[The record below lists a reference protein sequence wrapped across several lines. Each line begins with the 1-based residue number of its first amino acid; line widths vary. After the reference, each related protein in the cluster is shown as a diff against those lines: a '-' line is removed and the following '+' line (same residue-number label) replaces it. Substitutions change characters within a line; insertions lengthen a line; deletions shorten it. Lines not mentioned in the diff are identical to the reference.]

1 MGATMAS
8 EFLGE
13 HFLLSND
20 AARRLYF
27 DYARGMPIFDYHCH
41 LPPEQIADN
50 HRFANLTEIWLGD
63 DHYKWRVM
71 RALGVDEVLVTG
83 AADDR
88 AKFRAWAEVVP
99 YTVRNPVYH
108 WTHMELRRPFG
119 IDALLT
125 PANADAIYD
134 RCNELLAGDAL
145 RVRGLLEQFDV
156 RAVCT
161 TDDPADDLAAHR
173 RIAADAT
180 FSVVVAPAFRP
191 DKAIAA
197 ADPAAYNA
205 YLDRLAA
212 AAGIDIAGYDDLLQA
227 LEQRHAWF
235 HEQGCRLSDHGL
247 EQIYADSFTAA
258 DAAAAFATVRAGT
271 PLDRGE
277 LRLLQSALLYELA
290 VMDASRGWTQ
300 QYHLGVMR
308 GLNTRLGSV
317 VGPDSGFDTIGDMA
331 QARSLARFLDR
342 LDRGGQLA
350 KTILYNLNPRD
361 NDLMAAMIGT
371 FQDGTV
377 RGKMQFGTAWW
388 FNDQIDGM
396 RAQMAALSNSG
407 VISAFVGMVTDS
419 RSFLS
424 YPRHDYFRRLLCGLF
439 GEDIER
445 GVLPADY
452 PHLGGIVQDIC
463 FDNAAR
469 YFAVPGVVPTR
480 GAGSNGG

>member
-1 MGATMAS
+1 MAS
-8 EFLGE
+8 DFLGE
-13 HFLLSND
+13 HFLLSSD

-27 DYARGMPIFDYHCH
+27 DYARAMPIFDYHCH
-41 LPPEQIADN
+41 LPPDQIADN

-71 RALGVDEVLVTG
+71 RALGVGEELITG

-88 AKFRAWAEVVP
+88 AKFRAWAQVVP
-99 YTVRNPVYH
+99 YTIRNPVYH

-119 IDALLT
+119 IGELLS
-125 PANADAIYD
+125 PANADAVYD
-134 RCNELLAGDAL
+134 HCNELLATDAL
-145 RVRGLLEQFDV
+145 RVRGLLEDFDV
-156 RAVCT
+156 RALCT

-173 RIAADAT
+173 RIAADPA
-180 FSVVVAPAFRP
+180 FSVVVVPAFRP
-191 DKAIAA
+191 DKALAA

-212 AAGIDIAGYDDLLQA
+212 AAGVDIASYDDLLRA

-247 EQIYADSFTAA
+247 EAIHADPFTAA
-258 DAAAAFATVRAGT
+258 GAVAAFTKVRSGT
-271 PLDRGE
+271 PLTAGE
-277 LRLLQSALLYELA
+277 LRVLQSALLYELA
-290 VMDASRGWTQ
+290 AMDAARGWVQ
-300 QYHLGVMR
+300 QFHLGVLR

-317 VGPDSGFDTIGDMA
+317 VGPDAGFDSIGDMA
-331 QARSLARFLDR
+331 QAGSLARFLDH
-342 LDRGGQLA
+342 LDRDGKLA
-350 KTILYNLNPRD
+350 KTILYNLNPSD
-361 NDLMAAMIGT
+361 NDLMAAMIGN

-377 RGKMQFGTAWW
+377 RGKMQLGTAWW

-424 YPRHDYFRRLLCGLF
+424 FPRHDYFRRLLCGLF
-439 GEDIER
+439 GDDIEA
-445 GVLPADY
+445 GVLPSDY
-452 PHLGGIVQDIC
+452 PHLGAIVQDIC

-469 YFAVPGVVPTR
+469 YFGVPGVIPTR
-480 GAGSNGG
+480 AAGSNGA

>member
-8 EFLGE
+8 DFLGE

-27 DYARGMPIFDYHCH
+27 DYARAMPIFDYHCH

-50 HRFANLTEIWLGD
+50 RRFANLTEVWLGG

-71 RALGVDEVLVTG
+71 RALGVDEELITG

-99 YTVRNPVYH
+99 FTIRNPVYH

-119 IDALLT
+119 IDELLS

-134 RCNELLAGDAL
+134 RCNELLATDAL
-145 RVRGLLEQFDV
+145 RVRGLLEEFDV

-173 RIAADAT
+173 RIAADPA
-180 FSVVVAPAFRP
+180 FSVIVAPAFRP
-191 DKAIAA
+191 DKAMAA

-205 YLDRLAA
+205 YLDQLGA
-212 AAGIDIAGYDDLLQA
+212 AAGIDVAGYDDLLQA
-227 LEQRHAWF
+227 LERRHAWF
-235 HEQGCRLSDHGL
+235 HELGCRLSDHGL
-247 EQIYADSFTAA
+247 EEIHADPFTAA
-258 DAAAAFATVRAGT
+258 DAAAAFAKVRAGT
-271 PLDRGE
+271 PLATSE
-277 LRLLQSALLYELA
+277 LRMLQSALLYELA
-290 VMDASRGWTQ
+290 LMDAARGWAQ
-300 QYHLGVMR
+300 QFHLGVLR

-331 QARSLARFLDR
+331 QARSLARFLDH
-342 LDRGGQLA
+342 LDRDGRLA
-350 KTILYNLNPRD
+350 KTILYNLNPSD

-439 GEDIER
+439 GDDIER

-469 YFAVPGVVPTR
+469 YFGVPGVVPTR
-480 GAGSNGG
+480 GAGGGA

>member
-1 MGATMAS
+1 MAGG
-8 EFLGE
+8 FQGE
-13 HFLLSND
+13 HFLLGSD

-27 DYARGMPIFDYHCH
+27 DYARAMPIFDYHCH

-71 RALGVDEVLVTG
+71 RALGVGEELITG
-83 AADDR
+83 GAGDR

-99 YTVRNPVYH
+99 YTIRNPVYH

-119 IDALLT
+119 IDELLT
-125 PANADAIYD
+125 PANADAVYD
-134 RCNELLAGDAL
+134 RCNELLATDAL
-145 RVRGLLEQFDV
+145 RVRGLLEDFDV
-156 RAVCT
+156 RAICT

-173 RIAADAT
+173 RIAADPALT
-180 FSVVVAPAFRP
+180 VVVAPAFRP
-191 DKAIAA
+191 DKALAA
-197 ADPAAYNA
+197 ADPDAYNA

-227 LEQRHAWF
+227 LQRRHAWF
-235 HEQGCRLSDHGL
+235 HEQGCRLSDHGM
-247 EQIYADSFTAA
+247 EEICADPFTAA
-258 DAAAAFATVRAGT
+258 SAAAAFAKVRAGT
-271 PLDRGE
+271 ALAAGE
-277 LRLLQSALLYELA
+277 LRVLQSALLYELA
-290 VMDASRGWTQ
+290 VMDAARGWTQ
-300 QYHLGVMR
+300 QYHIGVMR
-308 GLNTRLGSV
+308 NLNTRLGSV
-317 VGPDSGFDTIGDMA
+317 LGPDTGFDSIGDTA
-331 QARSLARFLDR
+331 QARSLARFLDQ
-342 LDRGGQLA
+342 LDRDGRLA
-350 KTILYNLNPRD
+350 KTILYNLNPSD
-361 NDLMAAMIGT
+361 NDLVAAMIGN

-424 YPRHDYFRRLLCGLF
+424 YPRHDYFRRLLCDLF
-439 GEDIER
+439 GDDIER

-452 PHLGGIVQDIC
+452 PHLGGIVRDIC

-469 YFAVPGVVPTR
+469 YFGVPGVVPTH
-480 GAGSNGG
+480 GAGGNGTS

>member
-1 MGATMAS
+1 MAS
-8 EFLGE
+8 DFLGE

-27 DYARGMPIFDYHCH
+27 DYARAMPIFDYHCH

-50 HRFANLTEIWLGD
+50 HRFANLTEVWLGG

-71 RALGVDEVLVTG
+71 RALGVDEELITG
-83 AADDR
+83 GADDR

-99 YTVRNPVYH
+99 FTVRNPVYH

-119 IDALLT
+119 IGELLT

-134 RCNELLAGDAL
+134 RCNELLASDAL
-145 RVRGLLEQFDV
+145 RVRGILQDFDV
-156 RAVCT
+156 RAICT

-173 RIAADAT
+173 RIAADPALA
-180 FSVVVAPAFRP
+180 VIVAPAFRP
-191 DKAIAA
+191 DKAMAA

-205 YLDRLAA
+205 YLDRLGA
-212 AAGIDIAGYDDLLQA
+212 AAGIDIAGYDDLLHA

-235 HEQGCRLSDHGL
+235 HEHGCRLSDHGL
-247 EQIYADSFTAA
+247 EEICAAPFTAGE
-258 DAAAAFATVRAGT
+258 AAAAFAKVRAGT
-271 PLDRGE
+271 PLAAGE
-277 LRLLQSALLYELA
+277 LRVLQSALLYELA
-290 VMDASRGWTQ
+290 AMDAARGWAQ
-300 QYHLGVMR
+300 QFHLGALR

-317 VGPDSGFDTIGDMA
+317 VGPDAGFDSIGDMA
-331 QARSLARFLDR
+331 QARSLARFLDH
-342 LDRGGQLA
+342 LDRDGRLA
-350 KTILYNLNPRD
+350 KTILYNLNPSD
-361 NDLMAAMIGT
+361 NDLMAAMIGN

-377 RGKMQFGTAWW
+377 RGKMQLGTAWW

-424 YPRHDYFRRLLCGLF
+424 YPRHDYFRRLLCDLF
-439 GEDIER
+439 GDDIER

-452 PHLGGIVQDIC
+452 PHLGRIVQDIC

-469 YFAVPGVVPTR
+469 YFGVPGVVPTR
-480 GAGSNGG
+480 RAASNGS

>member
-1 MGATMAS
+1 MAS
-8 EFLGE
+8 DFLGE
-13 HFLLSND
+13 YFLLSSD

-27 DYARGMPIFDYHCH
+27 DYARAMPIFDYHCH

-50 HRFANLTEIWLGD
+50 HRFANLTEIWLGG

-71 RALGVDEVLVTG
+71 RALGVNEELITG
-83 AADDR
+83 GAGDR

-99 YTVRNPVYH
+99 FTIRNPVYH

-119 IDALLT
+119 IGELLS

-134 RCNELLAGDAL
+134 RCNELLGTDAL
-145 RVRGLLEQFDV
+145 CVRGLLEDFDV
-156 RAVCT
+156 RAICT

-173 RIAADAT
+173 RIAADSAFT
-180 FSVVVAPAFRP
+180 VIVAPAFRP
-191 DKAIAA
+191 DKAMAA

-212 AAGIDIAGYDDLLQA
+212 AAGIDIASYDDLLQA

-235 HEQGCRLSDHGL
+235 QEQGCRLSDHGL
-247 EQIYADSFTAA
+247 EEIRAAPFTDAE
-258 DAAAAFATVRAGT
+258 AAAAFAKVRGGT
-271 PLDRGE
+271 PLAAGE
-277 LRLLQSALLYELA
+277 LRVLQSALLYELA
-290 VMDASRGWTQ
+290 VMDASRGWAQ
-300 QYHLGVMR
+300 QFHLGALR

-317 VGPDSGFDTIGDMA
+317 VGPDTGFDSIGDVA
-331 QARSLARFLDR
+331 QARSLARFLDH
-342 LDRGGQLA
+342 LDRDGRLA
-350 KTILYNLNPRD
+350 KTILYNLNPSD
-361 NDLMAAMIGT
+361 NDLMAAMIGN

-377 RGKMQFGTAWW
+377 RGKMQLGTAWW

-424 YPRHDYFRRLLCGLF
+424 YPRHDYFRRLLCDLF
-439 GEDIER
+439 GDDIER

-469 YFAVPGVVPTR
+469 YFGVPGVVPTR
-480 GAGSNGG
+480 GAASGGT